1 MVFYCLNT
9 QGAHSAVTS
18 YRIRS
23 ETLVG
28 LVFCNRWSFCFR
40 CYHMLNKRA
49 MALYTCVEK
58 GNKSATG
65 FCSLRT
71 ASESWQNIW
80 IPSSTCIVM
89 CIFLIWHGLF
99 WQPPNSLGG
108 QILPHIWNQWP
119 NYLLIHVHIAYMV
132 CDSLRGQY
140 SLQTDSE
147 VKFALRFEIS
157 DFNYLLIHV
166 HIVDM
171 VWSLLAASEATT
183 ASKQPQ
189 R

>member
-1 MVFYCLNT
+1 MKGKGVVVLTVYLLCSSSLDELMVFYCLNT

-40 CYHMLNKRA
+40 WYHMLNKRA

-132 CDSLRGQY
+132 WAFLP
-140 SLQTDSE
+140 
-147 VKFALRFEIS
+147 
-157 DFNYLLIHV
+157 
-166 HIVDM
+166 
-171 VWSLLAASEATT
+171 ASEDTT
-183 ASKQPQ
+183 ASKQP
-189 R
+189 RR